1 MTEALRQRIIS
12 LCSAYEKG
20 NFEILQNCID
30 EDVDFISYA
39 PIEIFPCLGKQQGRD
54 AVLRSLKT
62 IHDHFVFLAYDPI
75 FLLVQNEDAA
85 VNVMARLKQRATGR
99 IVRII
104 FAQFFRFRDGRIV
117 EFREFMDSFDAVEQV
132 LGRHIRVIGS
142 GFAKQ
147 EARARI
153 DDGGDGAPGA

>member
-1 MTEALRQRIIS
+1 MTEALRQRINS
-12 LCSAYEKG
+12 LCAAYAKG
-20 NFEILQNCID
+20 NFEIVQNCID

-39 PIEIFPCLGKQQGRD
+39 PIEIFPCLGKQQGRG

-75 FLLVQNEDAA
+75 FLLVQDEDAA
-85 VNVMARLKQRATGR
+85 VNVMARLKHRASGR

>member
-1 MTEALRQRIIS
+1 MTEALRQRINS
-12 LCSAYEKG
+12 LCAAYAKG
-20 NFEILQNCID
+20 NFEIVQDCLD

-39 PIEIFPCLGKQQGRD
+39 PVEIFPCLGKQQGRG
-54 AVLRSLKT
+54 AVLSSLKT

-75 FLLVQNEDAA
+75 FLLVQDEDAA
-85 VNVMARLKQRATGR
+85 LNVMARLKQRATGR

-142 GFAKQ
+142 NFAKQ
-147 EARARI
+147 GVQARV
-153 DDGGDGAPGA
+153 DDAGGGATGC